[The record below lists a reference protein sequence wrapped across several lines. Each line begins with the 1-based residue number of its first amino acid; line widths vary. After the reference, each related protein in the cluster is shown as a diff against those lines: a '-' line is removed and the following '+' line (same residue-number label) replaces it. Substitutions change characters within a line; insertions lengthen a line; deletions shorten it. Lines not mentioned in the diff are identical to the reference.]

1 MIKTIIG
8 EVDFLESLRGKSATF
23 ILSMAS
29 TKTANIDGITQAGI
43 KGLMH
48 LTPILDAEFLC
59 TGAVRS
65 LSNIAE
71 TPKGVPTPALITR
84 AVHLLK
90 PYRNIELLN
99 LGVCHTPKVSY
110 FKTYSFELNES
121 GSIDTG
127 AKIDSESVF
136 KKGLDFGQNLNLDSD
151 YLLLAESIP
160 AGTTTAYATAKIL
173 GYDAD
178 GKFSSSYKDAPAGIK
193 KDIVEKALQNANGAQ
208 DIFEKLGCVG
218 DNMLIFNAGLI
229 LGAIDKNIK
238 IVLCGGTQ
246 MAAVLL
252 IVNSIL
258 QEMGGEISS
267 SNLAL
272 FTTKWVATDSNSD
285 IKALLEMLDF
295 KINAYY
301 ADFDFS
307 TSNHPALKLY
317 DSGEAKEGVGAGGAL
332 CYAFLNG
339 VKKADI
345 IEQIES
351 FLKQ

>member
-1 MIKTIIG
+1 MIKTITG
-8 EVDFLESLRGKSATF
+8 EIDFIESLRGKSATF
-23 ILSMAS
+23 MLSMAS
-29 TKTANIDGITQAGI
+29 TKTAEIDGITQAGI
-43 KGLMH
+43 NGLMH

-59 TGAVRS
+59 TGSVRS

-99 LGVCHTPKVSY
+99 LGVCHNPKIGY
-110 FKTYSFELNES
+110 FKIHNFDLNES
-121 GSIDTG
+121 GNIKTG
-127 AKIDSESVF
+127 ADIDAEAVF

-178 GKFSSSYKDAPAGIK
+178 GKFSSSYKDAPINIK
-193 KDIVEKALQNANGAQ
+193 KECVDDALENAKNAQ
-208 DIFEKLGCVG
+208 DIFDKLGFVA

-252 IVNSIL
+252 IINSIL

-267 SNLAL
+267 ANLAL
-272 FTTKWVATDSNSD
+272 FTTKWVAKDSNADLKSL
-285 IKALLEMLDF
+285 IQTLDF

-307 TSNHPALKLY
+307 SSNHPALKLY
-317 DSGEAKEGVGAGGAL
+317 DKGEAKEGVGAGGAL